1 MCVVDLIKKPK
12 CDCRAYQSVLGVDG
26 SKGTMLAQ
34 MGGVAQHGRI
44 TRLNHRPGRAPW
56 VGGRV
61 EAFCQGTSS
70 RVRGGGSKK
79 AERKPATRDKRTMK
93 ATYETCHITV
103 ITSFNRDA
111 PFNTPAP
118 QRVYWHTVTASTVY
132 LDIQKNIADI

>member
-1 MCVVDLIKKPK
+1 MCVVDLINKPK

-70 RVRGGGSKK
+70 RVRGGE
-79 AERKPATRDKRTMK
+79 ARRARENQPQEIKRTMK

-118 QRVYWHTVTASTVY
+118 QGVY
-132 LDIQKNIADI
+132 

>member
-1 MCVVDLIKKPK
+1 MGVVDLINKPK

-70 RVRGGGSKK
+70 RVGGGG
-79 AERKPATRDKRTMK
+79 ARRPRE
-93 ATYETCHITV
+93 
-103 ITSFNRDA
+103 NQ
-111 PFNTPAP
+111 P
-118 QRVYWHTVTASTVY
+118 QE
-132 LDIQKNIADI
+132 IKGQ